1 MKNQA
6 NSEFRSGEE
15 VRYDLRS
22 PARWII
28 SHLMRYPWLPALAA
42 LFSIANN
49 VGYSGWQ
56 YSIGKTFGI
65 LSSPG
70 WTGGQLIASVAII
83 AGAGI
88 LQGLAGLFR
97 NFSFEFLAQRIERD
111 ARAELYTSL
120 LGKSQTFHSRQR
132 VGDIMA
138 RATNDV
144 HLLNLMFS
152 PGVMLIFDGVLTTA
166 VPLVFIATINPQLL
180 LVPSLFIVLLVLTV
194 LDYNRRLNPATDE
207 QRSRFGELNAGLA
220 DALEG
225 IETVKANLG
234 EARETARF
242 LDGAG
247 KLRDLY
253 IRIARIEGKYWPLLV
268 FAVCWGLGF
277 LHALLL
283 MRAGTITLGNVVS
296 YMLLYGAFRF
306 TTFISLWSFNLFQM
320 GLSAAGRVLETIK
333 ARTDLDENS
342 GGRVA
347 RIEGRIEFRNV
358 TFSFAGKQG
367 CDDSLLG
374 SLAAGQPPPPAGA
387 GADTAPTRAL
397 VEAEDCVEDGGLPAS
412 PAVLRDVSFTVEP
425 GQTVAIVGRTGSGK
439 TSLIRLINRIFEADS
454 GQVLVDGVD
463 VREWNLESLRGQV
476 ASIEQDV
483 FLYSRSIADNIGFG
497 KEGAT
502 REEIEEAARKAQAH
516 DFIMGF
522 DQGYET
528 AVGER
533 GVTLSGGQKQRLAIA
548 RAFLVDPRILV
559 LDDSTSAVDSRTEDE
574 IQKAMRQ
581 ASAGRT
587 TFLITH
593 RLSQIRWADR
603 ILLLRGGRLAAQGT
617 HAELLE
623 QSEDYRRLFARV

>member
-1 MKNQA
+1 MKSHS

-15 VRYDLRS
+15 ITYDLRN
-22 PARWII
+22 PGRWIL

-49 VGYSGWQ
+49 VGFSGWQ
-56 YSIGKTFGI
+56 YSIGRSFDI
-65 LSSPG
+65 LSTPG
-70 WTGGQLIASVAII
+70 WSGPRFLASIALI

-88 LQGLAGLFR
+88 LQGLAGLGR

-144 HLLNLMFS
+144 HFLNLMFS
-152 PGVMLIFDGVLTTA
+152 PGIMLIFDGVLTTA

-180 LVPSLFIVLLVLTV
+180 LVPLVFIVLLILTV

-207 QRSRFGELNAGLA
+207 QRATFGSLNAGLA

-234 EARETARF
+234 EGRETRRF
-242 LDGAG
+242 LEGAG

-253 IRIARIEGKYWPLLV
+253 IRIARIEGRYWPLLV

-283 MRAGTITLGNVVS
+283 MRAGTISLGQVVS
-296 YMLLYGAFRF
+296 YMLLYNAFRF

-320 GLSAAGRVLETIK
+320 GLSAAARVLETIK

-342 GGRVA
+342 GGRSA
-347 RIEGRIEFRNV
+347 RMEGRIEFRGV
-358 TFSFAGKQG
+358 SFSFAGKEGPASG
-367 CDDSLLG
+367 CDEEK
-374 SLAAGQPPPPAGA
+374 LAACPPGE
-387 GADTAPTRAL
+387 TM
-397 VEAEDCVEDGGLPAS
+397 
-412 PAVLRDVSFTVEP
+412 VLRDLSFVVEP

-439 TSLIRLINRIFEADS
+439 TSLVRLINRIFEADS
-454 GQVLVDGVD
+454 GVVLVDGVD
-463 VREWNLESLRGQV
+463 VREWNLESLRGQI

-483 FLYSRSIADNIGFG
+483 FLYARSVGENIGFG
-497 KEGAT
+497 KEDAT
-502 REEIEEAARKAQAH
+502 REEIEEAARRAQAH

-522 DQGYET
+522 EKGYET
-528 AVGER
+528 EVGER

-548 RAFLVDPRILV
+548 RAFLVDPRILI

-574 IQKAMRQ
+574 IQKAMRL

-603 ILLLRGGRLAAQGT
+603 ILLLRGGELAAQGT

-623 QSEDYRRLFARV
+623 ASEDYRRLFARV